1 MTTPLIFSKV
11 HGRLTKVLGR
21 LIFFISTF
29 FPCPCKVGSS
39 LENVNF
45 FMKYRGLSDRGF
57 SSKMIE
63 TFVAVESQHEQI
75 AKVMIVS
82 KSLEKV

>member
-39 LENVNF
+39 LEMVNF
-45 FMKYRGLSDRGF
+45 LF
-57 SSKMIE
+57 SKEVFLIE
-63 TFVAVESQHEQI
+63 VFLV
-75 AKVMIVS
+75 K
-82 KSLEKV
+82 